1 MADDRMAVLETLRKA
16 ERRRRRRL
24 PARGRPGPRPGGHG
38 GRGERAHRG
47 RPRASATPERRLTHR
62 NGYRERR
69 WDTRVGTI
77 DLAIPR
83 VRDGSYLPSLL
94 DPRRRTERAL
104 LAVVQEAYVPG
115 VSTRRVDD
123 LVRALGIEGI
133 SRSEVSRICAALDA
147 EVEAFRRRPLG
158 EAAYPYLWLDAT
170 YLKVREGGRV
180 VSMAA
185 LVAIG
190 VRDDRRAPDPG
201 PRAQPRATTRAAPG
215 RPSSGAS
222 SSAACAASGSSSA
235 TTTPGLVKAV
245 HEQLLGSAWQRC
257 RVHFTRNA
265 QDLVPRSARSMV
277 ASAIRSVFEQP
288 DGASAREQLDRV
300 IDGMAR
306 PYPRVAELLTDA
318 EPDLLA
324 HFAFPETH
332 RRQIRS
338 TNPLERLNK
347 EIKRRTAVVG
357 IFPNRASVIRLV
369 GMILAEQDDEW
380 QDGRRY
386 FRPETMAAIDAVA
399 QSRRWASRCC
409 SRAETSD
416 ARTTRCYTTSWDL
429 TGRSRARRLMTPSSG
444 EIGRRVAIVRIQ
456 LGAPTGYRLS
466 DRSTRSSPSRPT
478 GGRTVLLPGPRRG
491 RRSPPSRSRMW
502 PVAARQAEEQRQE
515 GRSTITHTLRG

>member
-1 MADDRMAVLETLRKA
+1 MADDRMAVLETVRKA
-16 ERRRRRRL
+16 MADGDVDFLREGVRVL
-24 PARGRPGPRPGGHG
+24 AQAVMEAEVSELTGVPHG
-38 GRGERAHRG
+38 KRDPDA
-47 RPRASATPERRLTHR
+47 RLTHR

-77 DLAIPR
+77 DLAVPR

-104 LAVVQEAYVPG
+104 LAVVQEAYVSG

-133 SRSEVSRICAALDA
+133 SRSEVSRICAALDT
-147 EVEAFRRRPLG
+147 EVAAFRGRPLG
-158 EAAYPYLWLDAT
+158 ELAFPYLWFDAT
-170 YLKVREGGRV
+170 YLKVREAGRV
-180 VSMAA
+180 VSMAC
-185 LVAIG
+185 LVAVGVATNGERRVLGLELSPGHDEGSAWAPFIRGLVERGLRG
-190 VRDDRRAPDPG
+190 VRLVISDDH
-201 PRAQPRATTRAAPG
+201 T
-215 RPSSGAS
+215 
-222 SSAACAASGSSSA
+222 
-235 TTTPGLVKAV
+235 GLVKAIR
-245 HEQLLGSAWQRC
+245 EQLLGSGWQRC

-306 PYPRVAELLTDA
+306 PYPRVADLLTEA

-332 RRQIRS
+332 RSRIRS

-347 EIKRRTAVVG
+347 EIKRRTGVVG
-357 IFPNRASVIRLV
+357 IFPTRASVIRLV

-386 FRPETMAAIDAVA
+386 FRPETMTAIDAVA
-399 QSRRWASRCC
+399 IEEVSQPLLLAS
-409 SRAETSD
+409 
-416 ARTTRCYTTSWDL
+416 
-429 TGRSRARRLMTPSSG
+429 
-444 EIGRRVAIVRIQ
+444 
-456 LGAPTGYRLS
+456 
-466 DRSTRSSPSRPT
+466 
-478 GGRTVLLPGPRRG
+478 
-491 RRSPPSRSRMW
+491 
-502 PVAARQAEEQRQE
+502 
-515 GRSTITHTLRG
+515 

>member
-1 MADDRMAVLETLRKA
+1 MADDRMAVLETVRKA
-16 ERRRRRRL
+16 IADGDVDFLREGMRAL
-24 PARGRPGPRPGGHG
+24 AQAIMEVEVSEITGAAH
-38 GRGERAHRG
+38 GERNPDA
-47 RPRASATPERRLTHR
+47 RLTHR

-77 DLAIPR
+77 GLAVPK
-83 VRDGSYLPSLL
+83 VRDGSYFPSLL

-104 LAVVQEAYVPG
+104 LAVVQEAYVSG

-123 LVRALGIEGI
+123 LVRALGVEGI

-147 EVEAFRRRPLG
+147 EVEAFRCRPLG
-158 EAAYPYLWLDAT
+158 ETAFPYLWLDAT
-170 YLKVREGGRV
+170 YLKVREAKRV
-180 VSMAA
+180 VSMAC
-185 LVAIG
+185 LVAVGVATTGERRVLGLELSPGNDEGSAWPAFIRGLVERGLHG
-190 VRDDRRAPDPG
+190 VRLVISDDHA
-201 PRAQPRATTRAAPG
+201 
-215 RPSSGAS
+215 
-222 SSAACAASGSSSA
+222 
-235 TTTPGLVKAV
+235 GLVKAV
-245 HEQLLGSAWQRC
+245 NQQLLGSGWQRC

-288 DGASAREQLDRV
+288 DGTAAREQLDRV

-306 PYPRVAELLTDA
+306 PYPRVAELLTAA

-386 FRPETMAAIDAVA
+386 FRPETMAAIDAVPIEEVG
-399 QSRRWASRCC
+399 QPLLLAS
-409 SRAETSD
+409 
-416 ARTTRCYTTSWDL
+416 
-429 TGRSRARRLMTPSSG
+429 
-444 EIGRRVAIVRIQ
+444 
-456 LGAPTGYRLS
+456 
-466 DRSTRSSPSRPT
+466 
-478 GGRTVLLPGPRRG
+478 
-491 RRSPPSRSRMW
+491 
-502 PVAARQAEEQRQE
+502 
-515 GRSTITHTLRG
+515 